1 MPVAKKTESG
11 SWTVRVYVGHEH
23 GKDVYKRFT
32 GNSKRDVER
41 KATTYLALNTVTDL
55 TFGAAAEEYIESK
68 TAVLSPNTI
77 RTYKIHLA
85 RLGMLYDVRIEKL
98 DSIRV
103 QRVISRLSENL
114 SPKSVRSTYGFI
126 TAVVGQV
133 DPGRSFVVTLPE
145 PEPKVVLIPTD
156 EEVALM
162 VEEAQSEDLR
172 IAIQL
177 AAFGSLRSGE
187 CCALSRDMVF
197 KDRIRVTRT
206 YVLDDT
212 QTWIIK
218 NSPKTAAG
226 FREVPLPRP
235 LMASIRASDREDGRI
250 IKYTPASLHDAFR
263 RLTRRLGLPAYKFHA
278 LRHYFATNMH
288 AQGVPDKVICKI
300 GGWEDVGTLQRI
312 YQHTTQEKMEEAGQ
326 IINFLYAKSMTKT
339 MTSTSAG

>member
-1 MPVAKKTESG
+1 MPVAKKTTSG
-11 SWTVRVYVGHEH
+11 AWTVRVYVGKDH
-23 GKDVYKRFT
+23 GRDVYKRFT
-32 GNSKRDVER
+32 GQDKRSVER
-41 KATTYLALNTVTDL
+41 QASTYLAVNHVSDL

-85 RLGMLYDVRIEKL
+85 RLGLLYDVRIEKL

-103 QRVISRLSENL
+103 QRVISRLSEDL

-126 TAVVGQV
+126 TAVVKQV
-133 DPGRSFVVTLPE
+133 DPGRAFQVTLPE
-145 PEPKVVLIPTD
+145 PEPKVVKIPTD

-162 VEEAQSEDLR
+162 VDEAQSEDLR

-187 CCALSRDMVF
+187 CCALSRDMVM
-197 KDRIRVTRT
+197 KNHIRIART
-206 YVLDDT
+206 FVLDDT

-226 FREVPLPRP
+226 FRDVPLPGP
-235 LMASIRASDREDGRI
+235 LMASIRASNREDGRI

-263 RLTRRLGLPAYKFHA
+263 RLTRRLGLPPYKFHA

-312 YQHTTQEKMEEAGQ
+312 YQHTTQEKLEEAAGV
-326 IINFLYAKSMTKT
+326 IDFLWAKSMTKS
-339 MTSTSAG
+339 MTKASVG